1 MHKWNAQRIAA
12 VALIGAFVVL
22 TVLGAYGYAQRGAES
37 TTRLLDDMRLR
48 ALLVNTGEGAT
59 EAMIDVAKKEA
70 QAKAKADGLSMAER
84 REIVA
89 KVEAEVRANAQN
101 LSVDYATVDEAPIL
115 AAAAALQEAQEARQM
130 MRDGELDA
138 YKAELIA
145 LGVMEESVPDDT
157 ALPDAESDA
166 ALETAPVTQ
175 KIDLSGFVE
184 SEALQALGAV
194 VDERYAALGAELTKV
209 YPMLDQKSLVTLK
222 DTLLSINYAAGDTF
236 ESRYDRLVA
245 YNDGN
250 LGFSV
255 RVMRSARDLILLGA
269 GLLMFALVVLF
280 YQPIVKKLGM
290 PRLIITM
297 FLLVLCLGS
306 VALNLNF
313 KTLLSDTIVR
323 VGMNAVLVLAMLPGI
338 QCGIALNLGLPLGI
352 IGGLLGNL
360 ICIELGLTGWVG
372 FVFAVV
378 VAIVMA
384 SVLGY
389 LYSLLLN
396 RLKGNEM
403 AVTTYV
409 GFSIVSVMCI
419 AWLILPFYS
428 PVMRWPLG
436 TGLRVT
442 INMKASFRYLLNDF
456 LEFSVF
462 GVTIPTGLLLFTAL
476 MCLLVWLFCRSRTGI
491 AMQAVGNN
499 PRFAEA
505 TGVSVDKM
513 RIVGTTLSTVLA
525 AIGIIVYSQSYGFMQ
540 LYNAPRQMAFVAAA
554 AILIGGASTSRA
566 KISNV
571 IMGTILFQGVVTIS
585 MPVFNQLL
593 PQSTISETMRI
604 LISNGIILY
613 ALTKSGGKS

>member
-1 MHKWNAQRIAA
+1 MLVVA
-12 VALIGAFVVL
+12 VALIGL
-22 TVLGAYGYAQRGAES
+22 SAYGFSQR
-37 TTRLLDDMRLR
+37 TTPQATELLDEMRLR

-59 EAMIDVAKKEA
+59 EAMIEVAKKEA
-70 QAKAKADGLSMAER
+70 QAKAKAEGLSMAQR
-84 REIVA
+84 REAAA
-89 KVEAEVRANAQN
+89 KAEADVRASAQN
-101 LSVDYATVDEAPIL
+101 LSTDYSTVDEEPIL
-115 AAAAALQEAQEARQM
+115 SAAASMQDAQEAYHSLRVV
-130 MRDGELDA
+130 ELEA
-138 YKAELIA
+138 YEAELLA
-145 LGVMEESVPDDT
+145 QGAADEAEPD
-157 ALPDAESDA
+157 AEQSLPDAEGDVSMDTIPS
-166 ALETAPVTQ
+166 ETKV
-175 KIDLSGFVE
+175 DLSGFVE
-184 SEALQALGAV
+184 SEALAALASV
-194 VDERYAALGAELTKV
+194 VDEKYDALAAELTAV
-209 YPMLDQKSLVTLK
+209 YPLLDQSSLVKLK
-222 DTLLSINYAAGDTF
+222 DTLLSLNYEAGDTF

-245 YNDGN
+245 YNGGN

-255 RVMRSARDLILLGA
+255 QVMRLARNLLLLGI
-269 GLLMFALVVLF
+269 GLLIFGLVVLF
-280 YQPIVKKLGM
+280 YQPIERSLGL
-290 PRLIITM
+290 PRLIISL

-306 VALNLNF
+306 IALNLNF

-323 VGMNAVLVLAMLPGI
+323 VGMNAILVLAMLPGI

-360 ICIELGLTGWVG
+360 ICIEIGLTGWVG
-372 FVFAVV
+372 FAF
-378 VAIVMA
+378 AIVMA
-384 SVLGY
+384 MLFATLLGY
-389 LYSLLLN
+389 LYALLLN

-419 AWLILPFYS
+419 AWLMLPFNN

-456 LEFSVF
+456 LAFDLF
-462 GVTIPTGLLLFTAL
+462 GVKIPTGLLLFMAL
-476 MCLLVWLFCRSRTGI
+476 TCFVIWLFCRSRTGI
-491 AMQAVGNN
+491 AMQAAGNN

-505 TGVSVDKM
+505 TGINVDRM

-571 IMGTILFQGVVTIS
+571 IFGTILFQGVVTIS
-585 MPVFNQLL
+585 MPVFNQLM